1 MKIYNVYILEEI
13 QKEVQAEM
21 EIRRQME
28 REIQALKGKSNY
40 TLIHCFITTD
50 ALNKKKKILH
60 VPIFVCMWFKMQF
73 SELLIDIHL
82 IELNGFV

>member
-1 MKIYNVYILEEI
+1 MKIYNVYIIEEI

-40 TLIHCFITTD
+40 TLMHCFITTD
-50 ALNKKKKILH
+50 ALNKKKENFTCSYFRLH
-60 VPIFVCMWFKMQF
+60 VIKNAIQ
-73 SELLIDIHL
+73 
-82 IELNGFV
+82 

>member
-1 MKIYNVYILEEI
+1 MIYDIYILEEI

-40 TLIHCFITTD
+40 TLMHCFITTD
-50 ALNKKKKILH
+50 VLNKKKRKFYMFL
-60 VPIFVCMWFKMQF
+60 F
-73 SELLIDIHL
+73 SSACDLKC
-82 IELNGFV
+82 NSVNY

>member
-1 MKIYNVYILEEI
+1 MIYNIYILEEI

-40 TLIHCFITTD
+40 TLMHCFIATND
-50 ALNKKKKILH
+50 FDKKKKKKFFC
-60 VPIFVCMWFKMQF
+60 IFLF
-73 SELLIDIHL
+73 SFACD
-82 IELNGFV
+82 

>member
-1 MKIYNVYILEEI
+1 MIYNIYILEEI

-40 TLIHCFITTD
+40 TLMHCFIATND
-50 ALNKKKKILH
+50 FDKKKKKKFFASSYFRLH
-60 VPIFVCMWFKMQF
+60 VIKNAIQ
-73 SELLIDIHL
+73 
-82 IELNGFV
+82 

>member
-1 MKIYNVYILEEI
+1 MIYNIYILEEI

-40 TLIHCFITTD
+40 TLMHCFIATND
-50 ALNKKKKILH
+50 FDKKKKKKIFC
-60 VPIFVCMWFKMQF
+60 IFLF
-73 SELLIDIHL
+73 SFACD
-82 IELNGFV
+82 

>member
-1 MKIYNVYILEEI
+1 MIYDIYILEEI

-40 TLIHCFITTD
+40 TLMHCFITTD
-50 ALNKKKKILH
+50 ALNKKKGKFNMFL
-60 VPIFVCMWFKMQF
+60 F
-73 SELLIDIHL
+73 SSACD
-82 IELNGFV
+82 

>member
-1 MKIYNVYILEEI
+1 MIYNIYILEEI

-40 TLIHCFITTD
+40 TLMHCFIATND
-50 ALNKKKKILH
+50 FDKKKKEIFFASSYFRLH
-60 VPIFVCMWFKMQF
+60 VIKNAIQ
-73 SELLIDIHL
+73 
-82 IELNGFV
+82 

>member
-1 MKIYNVYILEEI
+1 
-13 QKEVQAEM
+13 
-21 EIRRQME
+21 ME

-40 TLIHCFITTD
+40 TLMHCFITTD

-73 SELLIDIHL
+73 SELLIDTHL

>member
-1 MKIYNVYILEEI
+1 MINDIYILEEI

-40 TLIHCFITTD
+40 TLMHCFITTD
-50 ALNKKKKILH
+50 ALNKKKGKFNMFL
-60 VPIFVCMWFKMQF
+60 F
-73 SELLIDIHL
+73 SSACD
-82 IELNGFV
+82 

>member
-1 MKIYNVYILEEI
+1 MIYNIYILEEI

-40 TLIHCFITTD
+40 TLMHCFIATND
-50 ALNKKKKILH
+50 FDKKINFFC
-60 VPIFVCMWFKMQF
+60 IFLF
-73 SELLIDIHL
+73 SFACD
-82 IELNGFV
+82 

>member
-1 MKIYNVYILEEI
+1 MIYNIYILEEI

-40 TLIHCFITTD
+40 TLMHCFIATND
-50 ALNKKKKILH
+50 FDKKKKNFASSYFRLH
-60 VPIFVCMWFKMQF
+60 VIKNAIQ
-73 SELLIDIHL
+73 
-82 IELNGFV
+82 

>member
-1 MKIYNVYILEEI
+1 MIYNIYILEEI

-40 TLIHCFITTD
+40 TLMHCFIATND
-50 ALNKKKKILH
+50 FDKKKKKKIFFASSYFRLH
-60 VPIFVCMWFKMQF
+60 VIKNAIQ
-73 SELLIDIHL
+73 
-82 IELNGFV
+82 

>member
-1 MKIYNVYILEEI
+1 MIYNIYILEEI

-40 TLIHCFITTD
+40 TLMHCFITTD
-50 ALNKKKKILH
+50 ALNKKKGKFNMFL
-60 VPIFVCMWFKMQF
+60 F
-73 SELLIDIHL
+73 SSACD
-82 IELNGFV
+82 

>member
-1 MKIYNVYILEEI
+1 MIYNIYILEEI

-40 TLIHCFITTD
+40 TLMHCFIATND
-50 ALNKKKKILH
+50 FDKKKKKKIFASSYFRLH
-60 VPIFVCMWFKMQF
+60 VIKNAIQ
-73 SELLIDIHL
+73 
-82 IELNGFV
+82 

>member
-1 MKIYNVYILEEI
+1 MIYNIYILEEI

-40 TLIHCFITTD
+40 TLMHCFIATND
-50 ALNKKKKILH
+50 FDKKNNFFFASSYFRLH
-60 VPIFVCMWFKMQF
+60 VIKNAIQ
-73 SELLIDIHL
+73 
-82 IELNGFV
+82 

>member
-1 MKIYNVYILEEI
+1 MIYDIYILEEI

-40 TLIHCFITTD
+40 ILMHCFITTD
-50 ALNKKKKILH
+50 ALNKKKKKILH
-60 VPIFVCMWFKMQF
+60 VPIFVCM
-73 SELLIDIHL
+73 
-82 IELNGFV
+82 